1 MALHHLL
8 DMRLLFV
15 CFKIRLMSLKGNLVK
30 IRCVCWNLFD
40 SFCLVFQKHLTTFSV
55 RSQFMDV
62 NQQPSRANE
71 MFSTRI
77 STLEANP
84 IYTSFRKKIKTF
96 VHSASFS
103 GKFRGEC
110 KLILY
115 LPTLYLYCVYP
126 TMSKCS
132 KQLPSC
138 MKIAETSVVLIVFN
152 EVLCEVLFS
161 YRNSTWI
168 RYQKSFIRSMIK

>member
-1 MALHHLL
+1 MLINNPLEP
-8 DMRLLFV
+8 M
-15 CFKIRLMSLKGNLVK
+15 K
-30 IRCVCWNLFD
+30 
-40 SFCLVFQKHLTTFSV
+40 CLVLESALSKLTLFI
-55 RSQFMDV
+55 
-62 NQQPSRANE
+62 RA
-71 MFSTRI
+71 
-77 STLEANP
+77 LE
-84 IYTSFRKKIKTF
+84 KKIKKI
-96 VHSASFS
+96 VHSTSFS

-152 EVLCEVLFS
+152 EVLCEVRAYTVTFS
-161 YRNSTWI
+161 YRNST
-168 RYQKSFIRSMIK
+168 